1 MARRSV
7 FSLSKSLFTKERL
20 LSLAAQSENCQLL
33 DSNQHRDQYSQF
45 NWLLGWKKKA
55 GISESSNAFSKL
67 RDFQNY
73 TNDWLLGHLAY
84 SLKDEIED
92 LSSSHSD
99 PLDWPHLAFF
109 VPETII
115 IEKQGQL
122 SCQSYE
128 YQNSEE
134 LEAALNFG
142 EQQLKTKHPKFK
154 ASLTEEEYL
163 NHIASLKEELQAGNI
178 YEINFCQAWQA
189 EAEINPVNLF
199 LKLNAKH
206 KAPFASFYRLE
217 DRYLLC
223 FSPERYLQKQD
234 RKLISQPI
242 KGTAARSKNKEED
255 ALRKMSLLASE
266 KERAENV
273 MIVDLVR
280 NDLSRT
286 AAKASVKVEELFG
299 LYTFNAV
306 HQMISTIS
314 SQLRTECDLVDA
326 LETTFPMGSMTGAPK
341 INAMKLIEAHE
352 SFNRGIYSGSVGYI
366 NPAGDADFNVVIRS
380 ITYSE
385 KLKLAE
391 VKVGGAITIHCDAE
405 EEYQECL
412 LKAEKVIAST
422 DD

>member
-1 MARRSV
+1 
-7 FSLSKSLFTKERL
+7 
-20 LSLAAQSENCQLL
+20 
-33 DSNQHRDQYSQF
+33 
-45 NWLLGWKKKA
+45 
-55 GISESSNAFSKL
+55 
-67 RDFQNY
+67 
-73 TNDWLLGHLAY
+73 
-84 SLKDEIED
+84 
-92 LSSSHSD
+92 
-99 PLDWPHLAFF
+99 
-109 VPETII
+109 
-115 IEKQGQL
+115 
-122 SCQSYE
+122 
-128 YQNSEE
+128 
-134 LEAALNFG
+134 
-142 EQQLKTKHPKFK
+142 
-154 ASLTEEEYL
+154 
-163 NHIASLKEELQAGNI
+163 
-178 YEINFCQAWQA
+178 
-189 EAEINPVNLF
+189 
-199 LKLNAKH
+199 
-206 KAPFASFYRLE
+206 
-217 DRYLLC
+217 
-223 FSPERYLQKQD
+223 
-234 RKLISQPI
+234 
-242 KGTAARSKNKEED
+242 
-255 ALRKMSLLASE
+255 
-266 KERAENV
+266 